1 MCALWQSLQTGS
13 SLSVFPSSVGW
24 TLCSNCSWM
33 PWWHSPQVA
42 GTFARLT
49 LEAGSVRGST
59 PCAVWQLVQV
69 AVTVRPLFSSP
80 LPWMLSV

>member
-1 MCALWQSLQTGS
+1 
-13 SLSVFPSSVGW
+13 
-24 TLCSNCSWM
+24 M
-33 PWWHSPQVA
+33 PWWHWPQVS

-49 LEAGSVRGST
+49 LEVGSVRGSS
-59 PCAVWQLVQV
+59 PCAVWQSVQV

>member
-1 MCALWQSLQTGS
+1 M
-13 SLSVFPSSVGW
+13 
-24 TLCSNCSWM
+24 LCSNCSWM
-33 PWWHSPQVA
+33 PWWQLPQVA

-59 PCAVWQLVQV
+59 PCAVWQSVQV

>member
-1 MCALWQSLQTGS
+1 ML
-13 SLSVFPSSVGW
+13 F
-24 TLCSNCSWM
+24 SNSSWM
-33 PWWHSPQVA
+33 PWWHVPQVA

-49 LEAGSVRGST
+49 LEAGSVRGRT